1 MSISTGSLNSHFLC
15 SGSSGMS
22 GIHATPLTIKS
33 KQHPVVVEETN
44 KGGQREG
51 WAQEIV
57 DRIHV
62 SKDRTDVYL
71 RKFVP
76 STARCPLTD
85 DFTDR
90 DLFSEWTPTPG
101 KEKDSYDTLVRGSS
115 LSCCD
120 KLPDY
125 EKVKAFTELVSNFP
139 EDKRPAFFKA
149 YRVQQQF
156 PFSAFAKDHHKSYPD
171 IAVSFPG
178 VKADAL
184 GGKPKWCDI
193 ALTMEAKAIEADD
206 PFDKDGLEHVNTQI
220 QLAINARGLLHAH
233 GFLSVFIIGVYG
245 HTLRFLRFDHACAV
259 VSKSL
264 SLKNADHLRLI
275 QRFFWRLVHPCDGG
289 VIVGADPT
297 VRKLNAE
304 DREWVTPHLRELG
317 IDLKTFIWEEA
328 RRAEVP
334 CAPGLVDP
342 GESSAFILLKA
353 LGVNGRLFSRSTT
366 AWLGLRDTR
375 RWTDGELDEK
385 EDPAPLQLAVIKEA
399 WRQLVRQPESDFY
412 ARLQAIAEDQ
422 RVGLPGLLCGG
433 DMGEW
438 EVRRWE
444 ASLYTDPPPKTQNGV
459 AHAARLAASRTRTAD
474 AEPPATA
481 TATPLLSSL
490 DVGEAPYPR
499 PMHQTFTWRQL
510 FGDKYWHRERSHMR
524 LVLDTVGRPLNSF
537 QTTRELAV
545 AMRDAIKGHR
555 AAMSGAG
562 ILHRDISIG
571 NILIVDDMLTKTSRG
586 GFLHDF
592 DFSTMSRTA
601 PTEDLSLLGAEALA
615 ELLIGDDGTYYF
627 MAISLLMV
635 PAEGIVHTISHDLES
650 FYWVLVWIVL
660 RYTNHAHPD
669 GDNTFLNVFPAG
681 DDNKCAASK
690 VVWVKFGAKKL
701 VIPDNQPLTDLMLAL
716 SEVVRKHYHD
726 DSLDYDMVLQCF
738 DEVLAPDQKW
748 PENDKAVARALSDL
762 RTNSVMPANNRMG
775 SRKKRRT
782 GGGSKRKAS
791 DSEPPPLPEDA
802 EGPVYYDDDADP
814 VAVRA
819 DDDAQAPIAAAAVL
833 PAVDDQADQ
842 VQDARARREA
852 ARGPEKPSKR
862 RKTNSGNP
870 SSGSCYDAVTSTG
883 SNARVPADGP
893 TPAEVPVGNAPQAG
907 PSTGTRSKTRTANN
921 TRSRQGSGCEGP
933 SGSRTGRTRGGSGSG
948 KLRR

>member
-15 SGSSGMS
+15 SSSSGMS
-22 GIHATPLTIKS
+22 GIHATPLTVKS

-76 STARCPLTD
+76 STTRCPLTD

-101 KEKDSYDTLVRGSS
+101 KEKDSYDTLVCGSS
-115 LSCCD
+115 VPFCD
-120 KLPDY
+120 KRPDH
-125 EKVKAFTELVSNFP
+125 EKVKAFTELVSTFP
-139 EDKRPAFFKA
+139 EDRRPAFFKA

-178 VKADAL
+178 VKVDAL
-184 GGKPKWCDI
+184 VDKPKWCDI
-193 ALTMEAKAIEADD
+193 ALTMEAKATEADD

-233 GFLSVFIIGVYG
+233 GLLSVFIIGVYG
-245 HTLRFLRFDHACAV
+245 HTLRFVRFDHACAV

-304 DREWVTPHLRELG
+304 DREWVIPHLRELG
-317 IDLKTFIWEEA
+317 IDLKTFVWEEA

-334 CAPGLVDP
+334 CAPDLADP
-342 GESSAFILLKA
+342 GEPSAFILLKA

-375 RWTDGELDEK
+375 RWTDGELDEE

-412 ARLQAIAEDQ
+412 ARLHAIAEDK

-444 ASLYTDPPPKTQNGV
+444 ASLYADPSPQTQNGI

-474 AEPPATA
+474 VEPPATA

-537 QTTRELAV
+537 KTTREVAV
-545 AMRDAIKGHR
+545 AMRDAIKGMSVVLSQSKWALSRCSFYFHPGHR

-571 NILIVDDMLTKTSRG
+571 NILIVDDMLTKSSRG

-592 DFSTMSRTA
+592 DFSTMSREP

-615 ELLIGDDGTYYF
+615 ELLIGDDVGGNLKERTV
-627 MAISLLMV
+627 S
-635 PAEGIVHTISHDLES
+635 PIVNIVDL
-650 FYWVLVWIVL
+650 
-660 RYTNHAHPD
+660 YT
-669 GDNTFLNVFPAG
+669 
-681 DDNKCAASK
+681 C
-690 VVWVKFGAKKL
+690 
-701 VIPDNQPLTDLMLAL
+701 
-716 SEVVRKHYHD
+716 
-726 DSLDYDMVLQCF
+726 
-738 DEVLAPDQKW
+738 
-748 PENDKAVARALSDL
+748 
-762 RTNSVMPANNRMG
+762 
-775 SRKKRRT
+775 
-782 GGGSKRKAS
+782 
-791 DSEPPPLPEDA
+791 
-802 EGPVYYDDDADP
+802 
-814 VAVRA
+814 
-819 DDDAQAPIAAAAVL
+819 
-833 PAVDDQADQ
+833 
-842 VQDARARREA
+842 
-852 ARGPEKPSKR
+852 
-862 RKTNSGNP
+862 
-870 SSGSCYDAVTSTG
+870 
-883 SNARVPADGP
+883 
-893 TPAEVPVGNAPQAG
+893 
-907 PSTGTRSKTRTANN
+907 
-921 TRSRQGSGCEGP
+921 
-933 SGSRTGRTRGGSGSG
+933 
-948 KLRR
+948 